1 MPRDKLVEPFMQLLR
16 DAGVEV
22 RPTFDSREKWFRAT
36 CGARAIVILAHES
49 NRDEWWGI
57 QKKDA
62 EQLKSEALKDEH
74 GLIGWGA
81 ALLDKDARRG
91 YWIKGDNLFELE
103 RLLAIKPN
111 KKGLYEIKATK
122 IQLHPHLAV
131 FFSSTKKFV
140 AVSELKSE

>member
-1 MPRDKLVEPFMQLLR
+1 MQLHR
-16 DAGVEV
+16 DAGIEV
-22 RPTFDSREKWFRAT
+22 RPTLDSRQKWFRAA

-49 NRDEWWGI
+49 DHDGWLRI
-57 QKKDA
+57 QKKNA
-62 EQLKSEALKDEH
+62 EQAKSEALKDEH
-74 GLIGWGA
+74 ALIGWGA

-103 RLLAIKPN
+103 MLYATKPN

-131 FFSSTKKFV
+131 FSL
-140 AVSELKSE
+140 ALKSSLLLVN